1 MDILREKGFYFT
13 FDPEACKNCTGKCC
27 AGEPGNIWVNKE
39 EIKNIAGF
47 LDLSSEKFIK
57 YYLTKIH
64 YRYSL
69 KELKIRDDYKCVFF
83 DDKNNKCS
91 IYEVRPA
98 QCRTFPFWDYFKNNA
113 EEAVKECPGVK
124 KNLIIQSSNT
134 SGLWRTISASTRYIT
149 SSAMLVA

>member
-1 MDILREKGFYFT
+1 MDILREKGFDFT
-13 FDPEACKNCTGKCC
+13 FYSKACKNCAGKCC
-27 AGEPGNIWVNKE
+27 TGEPGNIWVNKE

-69 KELKIRDDYKCVFF
+69 KKLKIRGDYKCVFF

-98 QCRTFPFWDYFKNNA
+98 QNISF
-113 EEAVKECPGVK
+113 
-124 KNLIIQSSNT
+124 L
-134 SGLWRTISASTRYIT
+134 GLS
-149 SSAMLVA
+149 